1 MKVAFISAEVYPFS
15 KVGGL
20 ADVAGSLPFLLKEK
34 GIEIIVLTPFYSKFL
49 NIENF
54 KIEDKIN
61 DKIFWN
67 KKIFEPLWYKIIFK
81 DTPVFLIKE
90 DEFFGKE
97 YIYVP
102 SKIEKDDQ
110 YKRFAFFS
118 YSVISFLKK
127 LNFKPDI
134 IHINDWHTSFI
145 SIYLKN
151 NFKNDDFFKKT
162 KKLLTI
168 HNLSYQ
174 GVYEKDVLK
183 EINLDENIEENL
195 NFYGKVNFLK
205 GGIIHSDFISTV
217 SPSYAKEILTKEYGC
232 GLEDILKEKK
242 DKLYG
247 ILNGIDY
254 NEWDSEKDKDIYK
267 NYNRD
272 NLMEGKRENKKFLER
287 ELFGSENDSILIG
300 MVSRLTYQKGFDL
313 LIESFREFFKRDL
326 RFILLAQ
333 GEEKYERI
341 IKIYEEKYKDKFR
354 FIPEFNIKISKKIYA
369 GSDLFLIP
377 SRFEPC
383 GLTQMI
389 AARYGT
395 PSLAYKTG
403 GIKDTI
409 LDFEEG
415 GYGFLFDEYKKEK
428 FIEKLDRAIEI
439 YKEKNKWKEILRKC
453 MSIDFSWNKRAEEYI
468 KLYRKIHEEF

>member
-34 GIEIIVLTPFYSKFL
+34 GIEIIILTPFYSKFL
-49 NIENF
+49 NIENL
-54 KIEDKIN
+54 KIENKIN

-67 KKIFEPLWYKIIFK
+67 GKDFEIEWYETIFK
-81 DTPVFLIKE
+81 NTPVFLLKE
-90 DEFFGKE
+90 DEFFGRE

-102 SKIEKDDQ
+102 AKIEYDDQ
-110 YKRFAFFS
+110 FKRFAFFS
-118 YSVISFLKK
+118 YSVILFLKK

-145 SIYLKN
+145 PIYLKN
-151 NFKNDDFFKKT
+151 NFKDDFFKKT
-162 KKLLTI
+162 KILLTI

-174 GVYEKDVLK
+174 GIYEKDVLK
-183 EINLDENIEENL
+183 ELNL
-195 NFYGKVNFLK
+195 NEDIKESIEFYGKLNFLK
-205 GGIIHSDFISTV
+205 GGIIYSDFISTV

-232 GLEDILKEKK
+232 GLEDILNKKKE
-242 DKLYG
+242 KLYG

-254 NEWDSEKDKDIYK
+254 DEWNPEKDKDIYK
-267 NYNRD
+267 NYNKN
-272 NLMEGKRENKKFLER
+272 NLIYAKKENKEFLEK
-287 ELFGSENDSILIG
+287 EFFGNKSESILIG

-313 LIESFREFFKRDL
+313 LIESFDEFFKRDL

-333 GEEKYERI
+333 GEEKYE
-341 IKIYEEKYKDKFR
+341 KIVKDYEKKFKDKFR

-395 PSLAYKTG
+395 PSLAFETG

-409 LDFEEG
+409 IDFDKG
-415 GYGFLFDEYKKEK
+415 GYGFLFNEYKKEK

-439 YKEKNKWKEILRKC
+439 YKDKNKWEEILKKC
-453 MSIDFSWNKRAEEYI
+453 MEIDFSWNKRTDEYI
-468 KLYRKIHEEF
+468 KLYKKIYEEF

>member
-1 MKVAFISAEVYPFS
+1 VKVAFVSAEVYPFS

-34 GIEIIVLTPFYSKFL
+34 GIEIIILTPFYSKFL

-61 DKIFWN
+61 YKIFWN
-67 KKIFEPLWYKIIFK
+67 GKDFEITWYKIIFK
-81 DTPVFLIKE
+81 ETHVFLLKE
-90 DEFFGKE
+90 EEFFGRE
-97 YIYVP
+97 YVYVP
-102 SKIEKDDQ
+102 PKIEKDDQ

-118 YSVISFLKK
+118 YSAIYFLKK
-127 LNFKPDI
+127 LNFSPDI

-145 SIYLKN
+145 PVYLKN
-151 NFKNDDFFKKT
+151 NFKNDNFFKKT
-162 KKLLTI
+162 KILLTI

-174 GVYEKDVLK
+174 GVYEKDVLN
-183 EINLDENIEENL
+183 EINLNEDVEEKIE
-195 NFYGKVNFLK
+195 FYGKVNFLK
-205 GGIIHSDFISTV
+205 GGIIYSDFISTV

-232 GLEDILKEKK
+232 GLEGVLKEKK
-242 DKLYG
+242 EKVYG

-254 NEWDSEKDKDIYK
+254 NEWDPEKDKDIYK
-267 NYNRD
+267 NYNKD
-272 NLMEGKRENKKFLER
+272 NLIDGKRENKRFLEK
-287 ELFGSENDSILIG
+287 EFFGSESNSILIG

-313 LIESFREFFKRDL
+313 LIESFDEFFKRDL

-333 GEEKYERI
+333 GEEKYEKI
-341 IKIYEEKYKDKFR
+341 IKGYEKKYKDKFK
-354 FIPEFNIKISKKIYA
+354 FIPEFNIKLSRKIYA

-395 PSLAYKTG
+395 PSLAFETG

-409 LDFEEG
+409 VDFDKG
-415 GYGFLFDEYKKEK
+415 GYGFLFDEYKGEK
-428 FIEKLDRAIEI
+428 FIKKLERAIEI
-439 YKEKNKWKEILRKC
+439 YKDKNKWEEISKKC
-453 MSIDFSWNKRAEEYI
+453 MEIDFSWNKRADEYI
-468 KLYRKIHEEF
+468 KLYKKIYEEL